1 MTILLVRALYLL
13 VGKIYDINTGDIS
26 LWNTHRT
33 YYFLRRRKMDTTSL
47 NLNRDNTNPF
57 KQ

>member
-13 VGKIYDINTGDIS
+13 VDKIYDINTGEIL
-26 LWNTHRT
+26 LWNIRPTH
-33 YYFLRRRKMDTTSL
+33 YFLRRRSMDTTSL
-47 NLNRDNTNPF
+47 NLNCDNPNPF